1 MNNWTWFADY
11 IEINLIDI
19 KAKIMNIYFKS
30 PRERKKGQY
39 LSPAHVESGEIDK
52 NINCVSEKT

>member
-1 MNNWTWFADY
+1 
-11 IEINLIDI
+11 
-19 KAKIMNIYFKS
+19 MNIYLKL

-52 NINCVSEKT
+52 NINCVSEKP